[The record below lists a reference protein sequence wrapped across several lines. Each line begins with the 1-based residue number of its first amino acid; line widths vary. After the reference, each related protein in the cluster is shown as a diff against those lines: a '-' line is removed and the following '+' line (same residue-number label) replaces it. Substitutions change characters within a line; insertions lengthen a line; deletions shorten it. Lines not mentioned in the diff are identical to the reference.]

1 MKTIGLTLVL
11 LGTIPL
17 PLPAQ
22 VDPGWIGK
30 RLVPRSSDFTLVVNG
45 EAIDRS
51 REEVDLYRVEQA
63 DGTSLLL
70 KAEAD
75 GASGWA
81 ERDQVVLAE
90 HAVEFFTQQ
99 IHRQPGNAFNHAARA
114 VLWTDKQE
122 YDNALRDYNEAIR
135 LDPRHASYYRGRG
148 RVWQLMNECDKSITD
163 FNEAIKLDPK
173 SARAFIGRGTAW
185 ASQKKYGKA
194 IDDASEAIWLDPLSI
209 TAYEIRGRAWY
220 AKKEFA
226 KAIVDYNTALRLNSR
241 VLNLTA
247 TAATPGLLSTGTTGP
262 CLISTKRSRS
272 MKSVPMPTAAAHGSG
287 PPVPS
292 ANTATAPRPSPPRRA
307 PANLR
312 AITTSN
318 RSKRSRQPTPRQV
331 ISSRL
336 SNGKHGPTGYARTL
350 RKSRRARHGSNYS
363 SRKSPCANL
372 ALERKRNRGRTAP
385 LFTNHQNRPR
395 TNGSPGRSNATR
407 RAFTTLLSPAPSGH
421 RVTAGMRYRSDAKM
435 RPPLVPDCLA

>member
-17 PLPAQ
+17 PLPARLILAGSASGSCR
-22 VDPGWIGK
+22 VAATSRWWLTARPSIAAVRKWTCTGSSRLTAPHSCSK
-30 RLVPRSSDFTLVVNG
+30 RKPMEPAVGPNAIRSSWPSTRSSFS
-45 EAIDRS
+45 RS
-51 REEVDLYRVEQA
+51 RSIANRETLSITRPGRFCGLTNRSMTTLCA
-63 DGTSLLL
+63 TTT
-70 KAEAD
+70 KP
-75 GASGWA
+75 SG
-81 ERDQVVLAE
+81 L
-90 HAVEFFTQQ
+90 
-99 IHRQPGNAFNHAARA
+99 IP
-114 VLWTDKQE
+114 
-122 YDNALRDYNEAIR
+122 
-135 LDPRHASYYRGRG
+135 ASYYRGRG
-148 RVWQLMNECDKSITD
+148 RVWQLRNAWEKALPD

-241 VLNLTA
+241 GINLTA

-318 RSKRSRQPTPRQV
+318 RSKRWRQPTPRQV

-372 ALERKRNRGRTAP
+372 GLSVSGTVVEPHRCLPTTKIAPGRTVRRGDRMQPGVP
-385 LFTNHQNRPR
+385 LRHFCL
-395 TNGSPGRSNATR
+395 R
-407 RAFTTLLSPAPSGH
+407 RFQAIE
-421 RVTAGMRYRSDAKM
+421 
-435 RPPLVPDCLA
+435 